1 MYYEI
6 GAMYYANQQ
15 EEVMYM
21 IHNGL
26 NLGITGM
33 TMYDNSWSAPIP
45 AAPATAP
52 VQLNL
57 ADLPRIEVSV
67 SGQTQPS
74 EIYVNTNAGRVQL
87 VKLFGAVNSIAA
99 GVYSFSVLNSSYDG
113 IFIFSY
119 EGIDQTTSLPQLYP
133 FNLDAIN
140 EIKMD
145 ILADVKSTTPFR
157 ITTLSTVEP
166 YKTLLKPVSGKYP
179 LTSSQEGLLVKTY
192 QSDLFN
198 NWLNTAAINNIN
210 NRATI
215 STTSGGFTME
225 AFLLMEKLYNYLNR
239 VQLAGNTVDDWE
251 EINWGKSSSTRIEKP
266 IFEGGLSKELVF
278 EEVVSNSSTTEQ
290 PLGTL
295 AVS

>member
-1 MYYEI
+1 MYYEV

-33 TMYDNSWSAPIP
+33 TMYSNNGSQTIP
-45 AAPATAP
+45 AAPATAT

-57 ADLPRIEVSV
+57 TSLPRIEVV
-67 SGQTQPS
+67 VNGQTQP
-74 EIYVNTNAGRVQL
+74 EELYVNTNVGRVQL
-87 VKLFGAVNSIAA
+87 VQLFGSVNTFYP
-99 GVYSFSVLNSSYDG
+99 GVYSFSLLNTSYDG
-113 IFIFSY
+113 VIIYSF
-119 EGIDQTTSLPQLYP
+119 EEIDQTTTLPQMYP
-133 FNLDAIN
+133 FPLTDVN

-157 ITTLSTVEP
+157 ISTLTTVEP
-166 YKTLLKPVSGKYP
+166 YNTILKPVSNKYP

-215 STTSGGFTME
+215 STTSGGVTME
-225 AFLLMEKLYNYLNR
+225 AFLLMEKLYNYLDR

-266 IFEGGLSKELVF
+266 IFEGGLSKKL
-278 EEVVSNSSTTEQ
+278 S
-290 PLGTL
+290 
-295 AVS
+295 